1 MAPLALKINFIK
13 LNTVKTFQFEPHQ
26 TVAEAIKLIVAK
38 VPDAVP
44 QKNEDCGLFFSDEDP
59 KKCQWF
65 EEERPLAF
73 YSLKSGDT
81 LEYKNK
87 HRLLKVKMLDG
98 AVKTVMIDDSHNVGN
113 VLQTICER
121 LGITNMEEFSLFI
134 EEPKEEKEEMGTG
147 TLTRDKT
154 VKSTAMM
161 KKVEEREKK
170 KMDQMKRKLHTDDET
185 NWLVHDRTLREQG
198 VDDSQMVVLR
208 RKYMY
213 EPNVNIK
220 NPVEIN
226 LLYVQARDGILDGTH
241 PCTMEEACKFAGL
254 QLQIQY
260 GDFDEGKYKTCYID
274 LKDFLPR
281 EYSKNKQSDKKSK
294 EEHKSLV
301 GLDELNAKYRYIQ
314 LCQNLKTYGVT
325 FFLVKEKMRGKNK
338 LVPRLLGVTKESILR
353 VDEKTKEVLK
363 TWPLTTVRRWAA
375 SPNSFTLDFGDYL
388 EGYYS
393 VQTSEGEQ
401 ISQLI
406 AGYIDIILKK
416 RNKTDL
422 STGDYEEESTMLED
436 SVLPSRA
443 TYLQHQ
449 TNKQKMPSSG
459 SVALPAVMRTGGQGA
474 GKYTVGQMQEE
485 QYSTKTGVGAHAH
498 GPPMGTKGQL
508 QGKFTPGQHALMTN
522 LSHGVRAIGN
532 SVDDLS
538 TAQDLPDLGSDPA
551 SRRWIENTIEE
562 NKQNVIS
569 RLGAMSAATAALI
582 SNTSGDPDKVNY
594 TAVGASVST
603 ITSNLD
609 DLVKGI
615 KMIAALMDNND
626 NSKKL
631 IDAAKSLATAFSDLL
646 NSLNPNSEDKTR
658 QDLLN
663 AAGDIG
669 TASSNI
675 MRCFGDP
682 DAADMALQ
690 EMLLTLAKAV
700 ATATAALVLKA
711 KNVAGSCGDTP
722 AQKKIID
729 SAKETALSTSQLVA
743 CAKVLGPHISS
754 PLCQDEMIESAKL
767 VATSVDGVSGSC
779 AEATGDEELMSG
791 VRQAAQ
797 NVTDALNNLLKK
809 VREGSNIKS
818 GGQYDSACDDI
829 LNATD
834 RLFNSMGN
842 ASEMVKQAKILAQAT
857 SQLVNGIKA
866 DAEGQEDSDA
876 QKRLLA
882 AAKVLADA
890 TAKLVEAAK
899 GAARN
904 PNDANEQEKLKKAAE
919 DLRAATN
926 AAASNALKK
935 KLVLRLENAA
945 KHAVA
950 SATQMVAAAK
960 TSGASNRN
968 PSAQQQLEDS
978 CKQVQDQASELI
990 QSIRNSYNNRDSPSA
1005 QLGLISSATAFLGP
1019 SVKMVAN
1026 AKAAVPTVG
1035 DNAVA
1040 MQLSTTAQNTAM
1052 ALIELKNAA
1061 GKAAEACGSLE
1072 IDNALETVRNL
1083 EKELESIKQTAEDGS
1098 LKALPGEDIESCAL
1112 EVGATSKTVGGS
1124 MAQLLTA
1131 AAQGNDSYTGIAARD
1146 TASALKVLTKA
1157 IHGVAASATQP
1168 ASRQAIIKAAQV
1180 VMHESANLIEEAKR
1194 ALDSPNDKAN
1204 QQRMAKVAKGVS
1216 QALNNVVNCL
1226 PGQRDVDE
1234 AIEGINRSSAILS
1247 ESHPKFPE
1255 SNQGYQEVQDQLNY
1269 AGVNLNASASEVIHA
1284 SRGTAET
1291 LAKASEKFSKSYQ
1304 DFQERGL
1311 ILAGQLKDRESQDQ
1325 LVQDLRKTSTASS
1338 KLLLAAKSLAADPT
1352 GPNSK
1357 NLLAAAARGVTD
1369 AINGLL
1375 NACMTAAPGQKEC
1388 DSAVRNVQSIANVL
1402 DNPVEPVND
1411 ATFFNCL
1418 DTATAKTQLLT
1429 KSMTDIASSLK
1440 KEDRDT
1446 FKGAVGQASDAVCA
1460 LTESAAQAAYLVAIA
1475 DPSSTAGRQGLV
1487 DQSQFQQAKDAIAS
1501 AVEGLVH
1508 PKNTQQQVL
1517 SAATVIAKHTSG
1529 LCNACKVASA
1539 KTENP
1544 VAKRHFVQAAKDV
1557 ANNTALLVKFIKAYA
1572 GDLSDVNRNQCHE
1585 GGKPLLEAVENLVS
1599 YASSP
1604 EFARVPAKISA
1615 EARSAQFPLIMAGK
1629 SMVTSSS
1636 NYFNTAKLLAANSK
1650 DQSTWQLFAQHSKA
1664 VADAMK
1670 KIVTAIKENAPGQHE
1685 CDESAASVDQS
1696 INRIDAAYLSAISQ
1710 HLQPSTEGTL
1720 KGFEER
1726 IMLTCAQLREGVTPA
1741 AVAAKS
1747 EPEHLGHKVAYIANL
1762 ISPLAEAAIGFASK
1776 LTGGAEKQTEI
1787 LDKTKTVAES
1797 ASQLIYA
1804 AKESGGNPKAAP
1816 QLHSAVDESAN
1827 NLTEAI
1833 NDLTRQLEEIA
1844 GDTGVVAVLVD
1855 SINKAVARVEM
1866 YMHYDP
1872 SQDNQPKESFVECQD
1887 SMVKDLKA
1895 IARLSQ
1901 DMVGRSSSKPEAL
1914 GGLGQE
1920 ICKQYNRLADNARK
1934 AATATTNE
1942 EIAKR
1947 LKDSVQGLG
1956 QSLTVLVQTA
1966 GNIQANPSDPFAKR
1980 ELSENAKKVAE
1991 KVSFVMATLQAGSI
2005 GTQECINA
2013 ASALQGMLGDLETN
2027 VMFAQAGTL
2036 NPDDDGETF
2045 GDHRESILKTAK
2057 NLVEDTKNLVVSAQ
2071 GSQEQLAT
2079 STQNVLS
2086 SMNKLL
2092 ENVKFGAIALGSD
2105 DMEAQVMLLNA
2116 AKDVTSALNDLIN
2129 STKNA
2134 SGKSPNDPSMDA
2146 LKSSAKTMVTNV
2158 SSLLKTVR
2166 SVEDEAQRGLRAIES
2181 TVDAVKQAVIVLQ
2194 AEAEPERKATPEEL
2208 IRSTKGVTLATAKA
2222 VAAGNSGKQADIVQ
2236 AANVGRKACTEM
2248 LIICKA
2254 AAATAESAD
2263 IRYAAIIKG
2272 RECAQAYCNVLD
2284 HVQSIVQHPTQQKKV
2299 QLTIH
2304 SKKVADTVTDLVKV
2318 AEELK
2323 GTEWVN
2329 PEDPNV
2335 IAENELLG
2343 AAASIEAAARKLA
2356 ELKPRQRP
2364 KQADES
2370 LNFEEQIL
2378 EAARAITGAA
2388 SALVKAAA
2396 SAQRELVA
2404 SGRVC
2409 SPSSDPHD
2417 DGQWSQGL
2425 VSAARMV
2432 AAATGS
2438 LCEAANAAVQG
2449 NASEEKLIASA
2460 KAVAN
2465 STAQLL
2471 LACRVK
2477 ADPTSLTQKRLQAAG
2492 NQIKRAADNLVKAAQ
2507 GAAVF
2512 TDVEVEVTL
2521 STRLTGGIR
2530 QEIEAQEEILRKEKE
2545 LEDARKRLAHIRKA
2559 RYRDEPME

>member
-1 MAPLALKINFIK
+1 MEDIIIPVEFEPRCSEQFYE
-13 LNTVKTFQFEPHQ
+13 NTVLQASFSWNHLPTLF
-26 TVAEAIKLIVAK
+26 AARDNAK
-38 VPDAVP
+38 
-44 QKNEDCGLFFSDEDP
+44 
-59 KKCQWF
+59 
-65 EEERPLAF
+65 
-73 YSLKSGDT
+73 
-81 LEYKNK
+81 
-87 HRLLKVKMLDG
+87 KMLM
-98 AVKTVMIDDSHNVGN
+98 K
-113 VLQTICER
+113 C
-121 LGITNMEEFSLFI
+121 FPSL
-134 EEPKEEKEEMGTG
+134 
-147 TLTRDKT
+147 
-154 VKSTAMM
+154 
-161 KKVEEREKK
+161 
-170 KMDQMKRKLHTDDET
+170 
-185 NWLVHDRTLREQG
+185 
-198 VDDSQMVVLR
+198 
-208 RKYMY
+208 
-213 EPNVNIK
+213 
-220 NPVEIN
+220 
-226 LLYVQARDGILDGTH
+226 
-241 PCTMEEACKFAGL
+241 
-254 QLQIQY
+254 
-260 GDFDEGKYKTCYID
+260 
-274 LKDFLPR
+274 
-281 EYSKNKQSDKKSK
+281 
-294 EEHKSLV
+294 
-301 GLDELNAKYRYIQ
+301 
-314 LCQNLKTYGVT
+314 
-325 FFLVKEKMRGKNK
+325 
-338 LVPRLLGVTKESILR
+338 ES
-353 VDEKTKEVLK
+353 
-363 TWPLTTVRRWAA
+363 
-375 SPNSFTLDFGDYL
+375 
-388 EGYYS
+388 
-393 VQTSEGEQ
+393 
-401 ISQLI
+401 
-406 AGYIDIILKK
+406 
-416 RNKTDL
+416 
-422 STGDYEEESTMLED
+422 
-436 SVLPSRA
+436 
-443 TYLQHQ
+443 
-449 TNKQKMPSSG
+449 
-459 SVALPAVMRTGGQGA
+459 
-474 GKYTVGQMQEE
+474 
-485 QYSTKTGVGAHAH
+485 
-498 GPPMGTKGQL
+498 
-508 QGKFTPGQHALMTN
+508 
-522 LSHGVRAIGN
+522 
-532 SVDDLS
+532 
-538 TAQDLPDLGSDPA
+538 
-551 SRRWIENTIEE
+551 
-562 NKQNVIS
+562 
-569 RLGAMSAATAALI
+569 
-582 SNTSGDPDKVNY
+582 
-594 TAVGASVST
+594 
-603 ITSNLD
+603 TSNLD

-1005 QLGLISSATAFLGP
+1005 QLGLISSATAFLG
-1019 SVKMVAN
+1019 
-1026 AKAAVPTVG
+1026 
-1035 DNAVA
+1035 
-1040 MQLSTTAQNTAM
+1040 
-1052 ALIELKNAA
+1052 
-1061 GKAAEACGSLE
+1061 AAEACGSLE

-2304 SKKVADTVTDLVKV
+2304 SKKVADTKPGLPLKPIEFVKRISGIV
-2318 AEELK
+2318 PTYFS

-2364 KQADES
+2364 KLSAEQVVDELLKEKEQADES

>member
-1 MAPLALKINFIK
+1 
-13 LNTVKTFQFEPHQ
+13 
-26 TVAEAIKLIVAK
+26 
-38 VPDAVP
+38 
-44 QKNEDCGLFFSDEDP
+44 
-59 KKCQWF
+59 
-65 EEERPLAF
+65 
-73 YSLKSGDT
+73 
-81 LEYKNK
+81 
-87 HRLLKVKMLDG
+87 
-98 AVKTVMIDDSHNVGN
+98 
-113 VLQTICER
+113 
-121 LGITNMEEFSLFI
+121 
-134 EEPKEEKEEMGTG
+134 
-147 TLTRDKT
+147 
-154 VKSTAMM
+154 
-161 KKVEEREKK
+161 
-170 KMDQMKRKLHTDDET
+170 
-185 NWLVHDRTLREQG
+185 
-198 VDDSQMVVLR
+198 
-208 RKYMY
+208 
-213 EPNVNIK
+213 
-220 NPVEIN
+220 
-226 LLYVQARDGILDGTH
+226 
-241 PCTMEEACKFAGL
+241 
-254 QLQIQY
+254 
-260 GDFDEGKYKTCYID
+260 
-274 LKDFLPR
+274 
-281 EYSKNKQSDKKSK
+281 
-294 EEHKSLV
+294 
-301 GLDELNAKYRYIQ
+301 
-314 LCQNLKTYGVT
+314 
-325 FFLVKEKMRGKNK
+325 
-338 LVPRLLGVTKESILR
+338 
-353 VDEKTKEVLK
+353 
-363 TWPLTTVRRWAA
+363 
-375 SPNSFTLDFGDYL
+375 
-388 EGYYS
+388 
-393 VQTSEGEQ
+393 
-401 ISQLI
+401 
-406 AGYIDIILKK
+406 
-416 RNKTDL
+416 
-422 STGDYEEESTMLED
+422 MLED
-436 SVLPSRA
+436 SVLPSKA

-474 GKYTVGQMQEE
+474 GKYTMGQMQEE
-485 QYSTKTGVGAHAH
+485 QYSTKTGVGVHAH
-498 GPPMGTKGQL
+498 EAPMGTKGQL
-508 QGKFTPGQHALMTN
+508 QGKFTPGQHALITN
-522 LSHGVRAIGN
+522 VAMGVRAIGN

-538 TAQDLPDLGSDPA
+538 SAQDLPDLGSDPA
-551 SRRWIENTIEE
+551 SKRWIDNTIEE

-569 RLGAMSAATAALI
+569 RLGAMSAATAGVI
-582 SNTSGDPDKVNY
+582 SNTSGDPDQINY

-615 KMIAALMDNND
+615 KMIAALMDDAD

-631 IDAAKSLATAFSDLL
+631 IDATKGLAQAFNDLL
-646 NSLNPNSEDKTR
+646 NLLNPDSEEKSR

-663 AAGDIG
+663 SAGEIG
-669 TASSNI
+669 SASATI
-675 MRCFGDP
+675 MACLGEP
-682 DAADMALQ
+682 ESAELALQ
-690 EMLLTLAKAV
+690 EMLLSLAKAV
-700 ATATAALVLKA
+700 ATATAGLVLKA
-711 KNVAGSCGDTP
+711 KNVAGACPDTP
-722 AQKKIID
+722 HQKKIID
-729 SAKETALSTSQLVA
+729 AAKDTAMSTSQLVA

-767 VATSVDGVSGSC
+767 VATSVDGVSSTC
-779 AEATGDEELMSG
+779 QDATEDDDLLSG

-809 VREGSNIKS
+809 VREGANLKS

-842 ASEMVKQAKILAQAT
+842 AGEMVKQAKILAQAT

-866 DAEGQEDSDA
+866 DAEGQEDTDN

-899 GAARN
+899 GAAKN

-950 SATQMVAAAK
+950 SATQMVAAGKA
-960 TSGASNRN
+960 SAPSNRN
-968 PSAQQQLEDS
+968 PSAQQQIDES

-990 QSIRNSYNNRDSPSA
+990 QAIRNSFNNRDSPSA
-1005 QLGLISSATAFLGP
+1005 QLELISSATAFLGP

-1052 ALIELKNAA
+1052 ALIELKNAT

-1083 EKELESIKQTAEDGS
+1083 EKELESIKKTAEDGT
-1098 LKALPGEDIESCAL
+1098 LRPLPGENIDACAL

-1157 IHGVAASATQP
+1157 IRGVAASTDQP
-1168 ASRQAIIKAAQV
+1168 ASQQAIVKAAQV

-1194 ALDSPNDKAN
+1194 ALENPADKEN
-1204 QQRMAKVAKGVS
+1204 QHRMAKVAKGVS

-1234 AIEGINRSSAILS
+1234 AIEGINRASAVLS
-1247 ESHPKFPE
+1247 ESEPTFPN
-1255 SNQGYQEVQDQLNY
+1255 SDAGYQEVQDQLNY

-1284 SRGTAET
+1284 SKGTADN
-1291 LAKASEKFSKSYQ
+1291 LARASEKFSKSYQ

-1311 ILAGQLKDRESQDQ
+1311 TLAGQLKDRESQDQ

-1338 KLLLAAKSLAADPT
+1338 KLLLAAKSLAADPS

-1388 DSAVRNVQSIANVL
+1388 DSAVRNVQTIANVL
-1402 DNPVEPVND
+1402 DNPVEPIND
-1411 ATFFNCL
+1411 TTFFNCL
-1418 DTATAKTQLLT
+1418 DTATNKSQQLT
-1429 KSMTDIASSLK
+1429 KSMTDVAASLK

-1446 FKGAVGQASDAVCA
+1446 FKGAIGDASDAVCA

-1475 DPSSTAGRQGLV
+1475 DPSSTAGKQGLV
-1487 DQSQFQQAKDAIAS
+1487 DQSQFSQAKDAINS
-1501 AVEGLVH
+1501 AVEGLIN

-1517 SAATVIAKHTSG
+1517 SAATVIAKHTSA

-1539 KTENP
+1539 KTDNP

-1557 ANNTALLVKFIKAYA
+1557 ANNTAHLVKDIKAYA
-1572 GDLSDVNRNQCHE
+1572 GELSEGNRLQCANSS
-1585 GGKPLLEAVENLVS
+1585 KPLLTAVDSLVT
-1599 YASSP
+1599 YANSP

-1636 NYFNTAKLLAANSK
+1636 NYFNTAKLLAANNK

-1670 KIVTAIKENAPGQHE
+1670 KIVTAIKDNAPGQHE
-1685 CDESAASVDQS
+1685 CDEAAKSVEQS
-1696 INRIDAAYLSAISQ
+1696 INKIDAAYLSAISNN
-1710 HLQPSTEGTL
+1710 LAPSTEGTL
-1720 KGFEER
+1720 KGFEEKM
-1726 IMLTCAQLREGVTPA
+1726 MLTCAQLRDGVQPA

-1747 EPEHLGHKVAYIANL
+1747 EPENLGRKVAYIANL
-1762 ISPLAEAAIGFASK
+1762 IDPLADAVVGFASK

-1787 LDKTKTVAES
+1787 LDNAKTVAES
-1797 ASQLIYA
+1797 ASQLIYS
-1804 AKESGGNPKAAP
+1804 AKDAGGNSKSTH
-1816 QLHSAVDESAN
+1816 LHPAVDESAQ
-1827 NLTEAI
+1827 NLVEAI
-1833 NDLTRQLEEIA
+1833 DDLTKQLEEIA

-1855 SINKAVARVEM
+1855 SIAKAVARVEL
-1866 YMHYDP
+1866 YMHYDA
-1872 SQDNQPKESFVECQD
+1872 SQENQPKESFVELQD
-1887 SMVKDLKA
+1887 SMVKELRA

-1920 ICKQYNRLADNARK
+1920 ISKQFNKLADNARK
-1934 AATATTNE
+1934 AAVVTSNE

-1947 LKDSVQGLG
+1947 LKSSVQGLG
-1956 QSLTVLVQTA
+1956 HTLTGLVQTA

-1980 ELSENAKKVAE
+1980 ELSENARQVSE
-1991 KVSFVMATLQAGSI
+1991 KVSYVMATLQAGSI

-2013 ASALQGMLGDLETN
+2013 AAALQGMLGDLETN

-2036 NPDDDGETF
+2036 NPDNEGETF

-2079 STQNVLS
+2079 STQGVLS
-2086 SMNKLL
+2086 SMEKLL
-2092 ENVKFGAIALGSD
+2092 QNVKLGAMALGSED
-2105 DMEAQVMLLNA
+2105 SEAQVMLLNA
-2116 AKDVTSALNDLIN
+2116 AKDVTAALNDLIN
-2129 STKNA
+2129 ATKNA
-2134 SGKSPNDPSMDA
+2134 SGKGPTDPAMDS
-2146 LKSSAKTMVTNV
+2146 LKSTAKTMVTNV

-2166 SVEDEAQRGLRAIES
+2166 SVEDEAQRGIRAIES
-2181 TVDAVKQAVIVLQ
+2181 TVDAVKQAVIILQ
-2194 AEAEPERKATPEEL
+2194 TNSEPERTATPEEL
-2208 IRSTKGVTLATAKA
+2208 IRSTKGITLATAKA
-2222 VAAGNSGKQADIVQ
+2222 VAAGNSVKQADIVQ
-2236 AANVGRKACTEM
+2236 AANVGRKACTEL
-2248 LIICKA
+2248 LIVCKA
-2254 AAATAESAD
+2254 AAATAESD
-2263 IRYAAIIKG
+2263 EIRYAAIIKG

-2304 SKKVADTVTDLVKV
+2304 SKKVAERVTDLVKF

-2323 GTEWVN
+2323 GAEWVN

-2364 KQADES
+2364 KEADES

-2409 SPSSDPHD
+2409 SPSSDPQD

-2477 ADPTSLTQKRLQAAG
+2477 ADPTSVTQKRLQAAG

-2530 QEIEAQEEILRKEKE
+2530 QEIEAQEEILRKERE
-2545 LEDARKRLAHIRKA
+2545 LEEARKRLAHIRKA
-2559 RYRDEPME
+2559 RYRDDPME